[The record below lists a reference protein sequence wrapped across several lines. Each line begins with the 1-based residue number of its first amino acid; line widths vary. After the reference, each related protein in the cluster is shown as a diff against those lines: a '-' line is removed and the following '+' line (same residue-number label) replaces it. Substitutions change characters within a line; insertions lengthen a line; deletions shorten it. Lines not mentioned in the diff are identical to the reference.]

1 MAFGPSLAEQFE
13 RKPFLLLGSQRDF
26 EIYTCMYSMD
36 SLDTFMAT
44 ASYAVEN
51 MWNLQKQKSELKI
64 FSQIF
69 MLYPMFEWDS
79 AH

>member
-1 MAFGPSLAEQFE
+1 
-13 RKPFLLLGSQRDF
+13 
-26 EIYTCMYSMD
+26 MD

>member
-1 MAFGPSLAEQFE
+1 MKTKVKLLFIG
-13 RKPFLLLGSQRDF
+13 FLLPF
-26 EIYTCMYSMD
+26 CMYSMD